1 MALTQ
6 RLEFRQSQSLVMTPQ
21 LMQAIKLLQ
30 LSNLDLSAFVEE
42 ELERNPLLER
52 ASDGVEAPV
61 AGEPAEDGQ
70 VDFADLGAVH
80 GDDPAGEPS
89 GSGAETF
96 EPVQEEWM
104 NRDLG
109 SRAEIE
115 QTLDAP
121 LDNVFSEEPAE
132 TAARNAQ
139 DAAPTA
145 YTEWGGGASNDDS
158 YNLEAFVA
166 AEVTLGSHLAEQ
178 LAVAFTAPAQRMI
191 GQYLIDL
198 VDEAGYLPPD
208 LGQAAERLGARES
221 DVEAV
226 LAVLQRFDP
235 PGVCARTLS
244 ECLAIQLREL
254 NRYDPAMQALVEHLD
269 LLAKRDIAALRKLCG
284 VDDEDIADMIGE
296 IRRLDPKPGL
306 KFGASRVQTMVP
318 DVYVRPGP
326 DGGWHVELN
335 SDTLPRV
342 LVNQIYYTAL
352 SKTIR
357 KDGDKSYFTDCLQNA
372 TWLVRAL
379 DQRARTILKVAT
391 EIVRQQDGF
400 FTYGVAHL
408 RPLNLKAGADADV
421 EPAHDAPDQGGHRGG
436 PWPGARRVRQGR
448 GVAPRGGVRRRG
460 GASRPQLPLERL
472 LEPEAEHAHR
482 RLRRLRAEA
491 KPLPPPGAR
500 GGAPLG
506 RRRHGRHRQAE
517 HGGRRARWPVARREP
532 RGRTAHRGR
541 RDRRRLGAHRGQLA
555 GQPHVPLPGRGTHR

>member
-30 LSNLDLSAFVEE
+30 LSNLDLATFVED

-52 ASDGVEAPV
+52 ASDGPEVPV
-61 AGEPAEDGQ
+61 AGEANAAGSADFDGHDEAGFVSGPDDGGDHSDFSDRSSGDSFDAPAP
-70 VDFADLGAVH
+70 
-80 GDDPAGEPS
+80 DD
-89 GSGAETF
+89 
-96 EPVQEEWM
+96 WM
-104 NRDLG
+104 NRELG
-109 SRAEIE
+109 TRAEIE
-115 QTLDAP
+115 QTLDTG
-121 LDNVFSEEPAE
+121 LDNVFSEEPSEA
-132 TAARNAQ
+132 AARNAQ

-178 LAVAFTAPAQRMI
+178 LAVAFSSPAQRMI

-208 LGQAAERLGARES
+208 LGDVHERLGAS
-221 DVEAV
+221 ADDVETV
-226 LAVLQRFDP
+226 LAALQKFDP
-235 PGVCARTLS
+235 PGVCARNLS
-244 ECLAIQLREL
+244 ECLAIQLREQ

-269 LLAKRDIAALRKLCG
+269 LLAKRDIGSLRKICG
-284 VDDEDIADMIGE
+284 VDDEDLSDMIGE

-306 KFGASRVQTMVP
+306 KFGSARTQTVVP

-342 LVNQIYYTAL
+342 LVNQVYYSEL

-400 FTYGVAHL
+400 FTQGVAHL
-408 RPLNLKAGADADV
+408 RPLNLKAVADAIQMHESTVSRVTANKYMATNRGSFELKYFFTASIASADGGEAHSAEAVRHHIKQLIDGESPSLILSDDTIV
-421 EPAHDAPDQGGHRGG
+421 ERLREAGIDI
-436 PWPGARRVRQGR
+436 ARRT
-448 GVAPRGGVRRRG
+448 VAKYREAMRIPSSVQRRRDKQSMLG
-460 GASRPQLPLERL
+460 NALTAPATTDRSRDT
-472 LEPEAEHAHR
+472 
-482 RLRRLRAEA
+482 
-491 KPLPPPGAR
+491 
-500 GGAPLG
+500 AP
-506 RRRHGRHRQAE
+506 A
-517 HGGRRARWPVARREP
+517 
-532 RGRTAHRGR
+532 
-541 RDRRRLGAHRGQLA
+541 
-555 GQPHVPLPGRGTHR
+555 